1 MDVMCHNVQSV
12 PEDAFEF
19 ASVLQN
25 SDWLQVLIDELSNIV
40 VPDKRH
46 HK

>member
-25 SDWLQVLIDELSNIV
+25 SDWLQVLIDERSNV

>member
-1 MDVMCHNVQSV
+1 MCHNVQSV

-25 SDWLQVLIDELSNIV
+25 SDWLQVLIDKRSNV
-40 VPDKRH
+40 VPDKCH